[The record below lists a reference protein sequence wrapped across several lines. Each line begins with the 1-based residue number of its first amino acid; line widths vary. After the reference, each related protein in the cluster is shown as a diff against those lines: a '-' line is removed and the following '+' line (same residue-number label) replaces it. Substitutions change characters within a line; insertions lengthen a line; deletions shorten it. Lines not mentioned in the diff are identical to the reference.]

1 MSAKKY
7 SNEEIRRVI
16 FDEDVKFI
24 RLQFVD
30 IFGTLKNVAITVEQ
44 LEKALAGE
52 IMFDGSSIEGLY
64 RVEEADMYLRPDLST
79 FQIFPWRPH
88 QGKVARLICD
98 IVKADG
104 QPFSGDPR
112 YVLKQTI
119 EKAEAM
125 GYCVKIGPEFEFF
138 LFHTD
143 ENGDPT
149 TTTHDKAGYFDLGPM
164 DLGENVRRDIVL
176 TLQDMDFKIAAS
188 HHEVAPGQHEID
200 FEMGNL
206 LETVDNIVTFK
217 LVVKVIAQKHGLH
230 ATFMPKPLHNVNG
243 SGMHTLM
250 TLEHLETGENV
261 FYDAQETYN
270 LSQDGHAFI
279 GGLLAHAK
287 GITAVTN
294 PTINSYK
301 RLVTGFEAPI
311 RIGWSRSNNSPL
323 IRIPAARGNRTNIEY
338 RSPDPSCNPYLAL
351 AVMIESGLEG
361 IKNNLKSDEPM
372 SAQDLSKEVHP
383 FDFEN
388 TLPKTLKDA
397 VVELDKDEFI
407 KNVLGDVYENYK
419 RAKINEWTDYISIV
433 HDWEVERYISR
444 Y

>member
-1 MSAKKY
+1 MSAKMY
-7 SNEEIRRVI
+7 SNEEIRRIV

-44 LEKALAGE
+44 LERALAGE

-104 QPFSGDPR
+104 QPFTGDPR
-112 YVLKQTI
+112 YVLKKTV
-119 EKAEAM
+119 EKADAM
-125 GYCVKIGPEFEFF
+125 GYRVKVGPEFEFF

-149 TTTHDKAGYFDLGPM
+149 TTTHDKAGYFDLGPI

-200 FEMGNL
+200 FEMGDL

-217 LVVKVIAQKHGLH
+217 LVVKVVAQSTVFMQRLCLNPCIHKWFRH
-230 ATFMPKPLHNVNG
+230 AYA
-243 SGMHTLM
+243 
-250 TLEHLETGENV
+250 
-261 FYDAQETYN
+261 YD
-270 LSQDGHAFI
+270 
-279 GGLLAHAK
+279 
-287 GITAVTN
+287 
-294 PTINSYK
+294 
-301 RLVTGFEAPI
+301 I
-311 RIGWSRSNNSPL
+311 R
-323 IRIPAARGNRTNIEY
+323 
-338 RSPDPSCNPYLAL
+338 
-351 AVMIESGLEG
+351 V
-361 IKNNLKSDEPM
+361 
-372 SAQDLSKEVHP
+372 
-383 FDFEN
+383 
-388 TLPKTLKDA
+388 
-397 VVELDKDEFI
+397 
-407 KNVLGDVYENYK
+407 
-419 RAKINEWTDYISIV
+419 
-433 HDWEVERYISR
+433 
-444 Y
+444 

>member
-1 MSAKKY
+1 MKRKNY
-7 SNEEIRRVI
+7 SKEEIRCLV

-44 LEKALAGE
+44 LEKALENGV
-52 IMFDGSSIEGLY
+52 MFDGSSIEGLY

-98 IVKADG
+98 IVKEDG
-104 QPFSGDPR
+104 THFSGDPR
-112 YVLKQTI
+112 YVLMQTI
-119 EKAEAM
+119 KKAEAM
-125 GYCVKIGPEFEFF
+125 GYQVKVAPEFEFF

-143 ENGDPT
+143 EQGDPT
-149 TTTHDKAGYFDLGPM
+149 TITHDKAGYFDLGPI

-176 TLQDMDFKIAAS
+176 TLQEMDFEIAAS

-200 FEMGNL
+200 FAMGDL

-230 ATFMPKPLHNVNG
+230 ATFMPKPLHNTNG

-250 TLEHLETGENV
+250 TLEKKETGENV
-261 FYDAQETYN
+261 FYDGEAKYK
-270 LSQDGHAFI
+270 LSKEGHQFI
-279 GGLLAHAK
+279 GGLLTHAK

-311 RIGWSRSNNSPL
+311 RIGWSGENNSPL
-323 IRIPAARGNRTNIEY
+323 IRIPTAKGCETYIEY

-351 AVMIESGLEG
+351 AVMVEAGLDG
-361 IKNNLKSDEPM
+361 MNKQLKSEEPM
-372 SAQDLSKEVHP
+372 SAQDLWEEVHP

-397 VVELDKDEFI
+397 VVELDRDHLI
-407 KNVLGDVYENYK
+407 KHALGDVYENYQ
-419 RAKINEWTDYISIV
+419 RAKIKEWTDYISIV
-433 HDWEVERYISR
+433 HDWEIERYISR